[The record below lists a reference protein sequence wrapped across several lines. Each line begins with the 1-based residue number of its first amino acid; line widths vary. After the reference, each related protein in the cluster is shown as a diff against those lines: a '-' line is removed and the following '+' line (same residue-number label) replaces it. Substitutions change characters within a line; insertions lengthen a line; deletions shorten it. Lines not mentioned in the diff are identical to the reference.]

1 MKKLIVTLLFLPVVS
16 YAACNAPTSSTGN
29 RAMDQQAQS
38 MFMTCMENERQ
49 MRAQQEQ
56 MERERRQQERQMH
69 EQQKQME
76 EMRQQMRNMNR

>member
-1 MKKLIVTLLFLPVVS
+1 MKKLIFTLCLFPMAS
-16 YAACNAPTSSTGN
+16 FAACNAPTSSTGN

-56 MERERRQQERQMH
+56 MEKERRQQERQMY

-76 EMRQQMRNMNR
+76 EMRQQMRNR